1 MCQRRADP
9 RARLWASG
17 AGDQLPDLSQD
28 LRATPHLDDGCELR
42 ELRNQHLAGVEPLRV
57 MRSRVAAAGQAHDD
71 DAVLESLDDDVAA
84 ARGRALSARWP
95 VRFHYVPVARPGHR
109 CYWSVR
115 GAVWSPAGSPP
126 AWNAHRALP
135 LPPGQPLP

>member
-42 ELRNQHLAGVEPLRV
+42 ELRNQHLAGVEPFRV

-71 DAVLESLDDDVAA
+71 DAALARLDDDVAA
-84 ARGRALSARWP
+84 DRGRALSARCT
-95 VRFHYVPVARPGHR
+95 VRFHSLPRARPEHR
-109 CYWSVR
+109 SYWSV
-115 GAVWSPAGSPP
+115 PAD
-126 AWNAHRALP
+126 
-135 LPPGQPLP
+135 